1 MFHSRHV
8 YGAHKCYQPFHT
20 IAAISHTSAHQSR
33 PDCQWKTPPFL
44 LRQMLIPQL
53 AQLAQ
58 LRTHKHAHNC
68 NLSCTAFLL
77 TQKKDDT
84 YNKGHVPP
92 THKCPQSHRHLR
104 MSQQSLK
111 TVGSAS
117 SHSTSKVATRFS
129 SNTTDPCLAIGCLYH
144 SPRITSTDT
153 STSPVLPP
161 VLTPLASTCS
171 KRARHSSYHGTATPM
186 AKSHLRE
193 VLATVCIPQSYN
205 VHFNT
210 NTLSIASTV
219 YTYLY

>member
-1 MFHSRHV
+1 MEDSSLLAKTN
-8 YGAHKCYQPFHT
+8 AHTTASTASTARTTANTQTC
-20 IAAISHTSAHQSR
+20 
-33 PDCQWKTPPFL
+33 
-44 LRQMLIPQL
+44 
-53 AQLAQ
+53 AQ
-58 LRTHKHAHNC
+58 LRFVLHSFSSHTKERRHIQQRTCPFH
-68 NLSCTAFLL
+68 
-77 TQKKDDT
+77 
-84 YNKGHVPP
+84 
-92 THKCPQSHRHLR
+92 HKCPQSHRHLR

-129 SNTTDPCLAIGCLYH
+129 SNTTDPCLAIGRLYR

-153 STSPVLPP
+153 STSPVLPPVLPPVLTP

-171 KRARHSSYHGTATPM
+171 KRARHSSYHDTTTPM
-186 AKSHLRE
+186 EKSHLWE

-205 VHFNT
+205 VHLNT